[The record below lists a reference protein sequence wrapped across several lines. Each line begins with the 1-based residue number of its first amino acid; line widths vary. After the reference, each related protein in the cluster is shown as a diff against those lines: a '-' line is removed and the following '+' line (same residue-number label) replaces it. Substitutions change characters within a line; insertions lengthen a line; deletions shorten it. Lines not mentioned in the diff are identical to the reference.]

1 MSSCSFNRQIA
12 REVADKLGVVIVKSH
27 ERGIE
32 IRREVCPGGCER
44 HYAIETWI
52 ICGGGWIAGNSDVFW
67 LVPVGCVNVQAEC
80 ACFRSGAWT
89 FQYSSGT
96 GECAA
101 HLVGGCVRSPR
112 SVVVAAVGK
121 AGGSSR
127 RSR

>member
-67 LVPVGCVNVQAEC
+67 LVPVGCVNVQAEY
-80 ACFRSGAWT
+80 ARASEAVRGPFSTRRALESALRTWWEGA
-89 FQYSSGT
+89 
-96 GECAA
+96 
-101 HLVGGCVRSPR
+101 
-112 SVVVAAVGK
+112 
-121 AGGSSR
+121 
-127 RSR
+127 